1 MPQVPRFRVHS
12 RKDFAQGPVIFEY
25 SEQQHEQVLEPVE
38 LLDIAFPA
46 NAAGLPQNFAFRE
59 VFCDLCVYRLS
70 GKISTFHSAFE
81 FVLCAKETIV
91 KSGGSRKRKSPFFVR
106 FLVEL
111 KSFTGH

>member
-81 FVLCAKETIV
+81 FVLCAKRNYSQKRRLPETEV
-91 KSGGSRKRKSPFFVR
+91 AFFVR
-106 FLVEL
+106 FQVEL

>member
-1 MPQVPRFRVHS
+1 METALINGLFLILGSAITGCITLLNGHLEKKKRS
-12 RKDFAQGPVIFEY
+12 DRK
-25 SEQQHEQVLEPVE
+25 HEQVLEPVE

-81 FVLCAKETIV
+81 FVLCAKRNYSQKRRLPETEV
-91 KSGGSRKRKSPFFVR
+91 AFFC
-106 FLVEL
+106 
-111 KSFTGH
+111 

>member
-1 MPQVPRFRVHS
+1 MPQVPCFRVHS
-12 RKDFAQGPVIFEY
+12 RKDFALGLVIFEY

-38 LLDIAFPA
+38 LLDIAFPT
-46 NAAGLPQNFAFRE
+46 NATGLPQIFAFGE
-59 VFCDLCVYRLS
+59 VFCDLCVYWLS

-91 KSGGSRKRKSPFFVR
+91 KKRRLPETEVAFFVR
-106 FLVEL
+106 FQVEL